1 MEVSGPAKLDPRD
14 SISSAGPAPPPHEC
28 PCLELPEKEK
38 GLEGEGS
45 EVRES

>member
-14 SISSAGPAPPPHEC
+14 SISTPPHEC
-28 PCLELPEKEK
+28 SCLELPEKEK